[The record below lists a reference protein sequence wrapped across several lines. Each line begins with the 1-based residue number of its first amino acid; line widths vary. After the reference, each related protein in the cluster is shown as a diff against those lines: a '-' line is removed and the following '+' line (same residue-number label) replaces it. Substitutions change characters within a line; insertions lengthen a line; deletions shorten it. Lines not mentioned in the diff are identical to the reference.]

1 MSRRRKHNLKAE
13 PVGFVDPT
21 PSPSTRFE
29 QNEEERM
36 FARAHLRTQKA
47 LHGEIGPRSA
57 YACVFGAALLCVE
70 AGVEAAKAYDAF
82 QAEYE
87 RVSKEWDRWKL
98 GEPERLKADE
108 VGDAKREPTVQ
119 EQFDSN
125 SRQASLRRRV

>member
-1 MSRRRKHNLKAE
+1 MRRRKHKLKAE
-13 PVGFVDPT
+13 PMGFVDPT
-21 PSPSTRFE
+21 PTPSTRFE
-29 QNEEERM
+29 QTDEERM

-47 LHGEIGPRSA
+47 LLGEIGPRSA

-98 GEPERLKADE
+98 GEPERLKAE
-108 VGDAKREPTVQ
+108 VGILRGGAK
-119 EQFDSN
+119 
-125 SRQASLRRRV
+125 